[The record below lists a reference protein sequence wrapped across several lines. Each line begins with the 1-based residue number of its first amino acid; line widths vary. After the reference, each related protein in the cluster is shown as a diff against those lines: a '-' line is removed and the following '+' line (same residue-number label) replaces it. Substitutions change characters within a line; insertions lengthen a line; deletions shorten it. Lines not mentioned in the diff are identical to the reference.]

1 MRRDIDHTGDARIP
15 LAGLLEAASQAVFA
29 EFRMRLAESG
39 YDDIRPTHG
48 CVFRFVRDEGMRLTE
63 LANFAGMAKQS
74 VGEIVDNLVALGYVE
89 RVPDPSDQ
97 RAKLIRLTR
106 RGSKAQ
112 ATGFALFGELE
123 DDWADQF
130 GRERMAEARELLE
143 QIVGEKL
150 PQAVPELARPE
161 LAEPQPAGA

>member
-1 MRRDIDHTGDARIP
+1 
-15 LAGLLEAASQAVFA
+15 
-29 EFRMRLAESG
+29 
-39 YDDIRPTHG
+39 
-48 CVFRFVRDEGMRLTE
+48 
-63 LANFAGMAKQS
+63 
-74 VGEIVDNLVALGYVE
+74 
-89 RVPDPSDQ
+89 
-97 RAKLIRLTR
+97 LIRLTR

-143 QIVGEKL
+143 QIVAEKL

-161 LAEPQPAGA
+161 LAEPQPTGA